1 MGIIVS
7 LKTVFSLQ
15 IIDYQGS
22 CPEAGRGIIVLL
34 KQCSACKLLII
45 RVLALRLAQGF
56 SCLMKKQCSACKL
69 LIVKVLAMRLAK
81 RLSCPLKQCSAC
93 KV

>member
-7 LKTVFSLQ
+7 LKTVLSLQ

-22 CPEAGRGIIVLL
+22 CPEAARGIIVLL
-34 KQCSACKLLII
+34 KRCSACKLLII

-56 SCLMKKQCSACKL
+56 SCLIKKT
-69 LIVKVLAMRLAK
+69 M
-81 RLSCPLKQCSAC
+81 LSLQIIDCQRFLP
-93 KV
+93 